1 MIGLMSPKHYGLVL
15 SLLVLALLGRLLPH
29 PPNFTPLLA
38 VALFGGAM
46 LPRYL
51 AYGVPLLAMAA
62 SDLLLGYSFDQTSVA
77 IYGSFL
83 AIVGAGRWL
92 AQSRTLGRTVVAVLG
107 GSLLFYVV
115 TNFAV
120 WLWNTHGMYEHSAAD
135 LAQCYIMALPFFRN
149 ALAGDLV
156 WTAVLFGL
164 YGLAARQLQFRS
176 TDPEGPME
184 KSPH

>member
-1 MIGLMSPKHYGLVL
+1 MINLMSRKHYGLVV
-15 SLLVLALLGRLLPH
+15 SLLLLALFGRLLPH

-46 LPRYL
+46 LPRHL

-62 SDLLLGYSFDQTSVA
+62 SDLLLGYSFDETTVA
-77 IYGSFL
+77 VYGSFL
-83 AIVGAGRWL
+83 VIVGAGRWL
-92 AQSRTLGRTVVAVLG
+92 AQSRTLGRTVAAVLG

-120 WLWNTHGMYEHSAAD
+120 WLGNTHGMYEHSAAG
-135 LAQCYIMALPFFRN
+135 LAQCYVMALPFFRN

-156 WTAVLFGL
+156 WTAVLFGV
-164 YGLAARQLQFRS
+164 YGFAARQLQLRS
-176 TDPEGPME
+176 ADPERPV
-184 KSPH
+184 